1 MQLFLVLIGFDVK
14 IYLSE
19 IWCENEY
26 RSFSDGSELW
36 DDIASGKIR
45 MEPINCRLICKISFS
60 HVTLR
65 DGTVLQ
71 ISEDRQKKSM

>member
-1 MQLFLVLIGFDVK
+1 MLRYIYQKYGAKMNIEVFLTEVSYGT
-14 IYLSE
+14 
-19 IWCENEY
+19 IWHP
-26 RSFSDGSELW
+26 
-36 DDIASGKIR
+36 GKIR